1 MRAEEFAPEQSRYLV
16 RTPQGFLAFA
26 PPPLPPPLALDWE
39 LAKDLSVAQ
48 QALGELAG
56 TARNLPNPRLLMG
69 PFVRREAVLS
79 SRIEGTQASFSDLL
93 FFEAASGTEP
103 DAPDVREVANYV
115 AALEHGL
122 DRLPTLPMSLRLLR
136 EVHAR
141 LMEGVR
147 GGDRT
152 PGEFRRDQVWIGP
165 PGAPL
170 ADATFVPPPV
180 QEMTA
185 ALAALEGYLHA
196 PSSHPLLVRLALI
209 HYQFEAI
216 HPFRDGNGRV
226 GRLLI
231 SLLLVAEGAMPW
243 PLLYLSAFFE
253 RHRAEY
259 YRLLLRVSQA
269 AAWTEW
275 LQFFLRGVADQSRD
289 ASARSAALL
298 DLRRAWHRRLQ
309 TARSSAL
316 LLRLVDDLFS
326 SPALTI
332 PGAARR
338 LGVTQRSAGL
348 NVGKLVRAGILREVT
363 GRRRNRIFLATDIVR
378 VAEADLA
385 GGGPGPARRPTPR
398 PGRS

>member
-1 MRAEEFAPEQSRYLV
+1 MRAEDFTSEQGRSLV

-26 PPPLPPPLALDWE
+26 PPPLPPPLVLDWQ
-39 LAKDLSVAQ
+39 LVDDLSVAH

-56 TARNLPNPRLLMG
+56 AARNLPNPRLLMG

-79 SRIEGTQASFSDLL
+79 SRIEGTQASLSDLL
-93 FFEAASGTEP
+93 FFEAASGTES

-122 DRLPTLPMSLRLLR
+122 DRLHELPVSLRLLR
-136 EVHAR
+136 EVHAK

-165 PGAPL
+165 PGAPP
-170 ADATFVPPPV
+170 AEATFVPPPV
-180 QEMTA
+180 PEMTA
-185 ALAALEGYLHA
+185 ALAGLEAYLHE
-196 PSSHPLLVRLALI
+196 PSGLPLLVRLALV

-231 SLLLVAEGAMPW
+231 SILLVAEGAMPW

-253 RHRAEY
+253 RNRADY
-259 YRLLLRVSQA
+259 YQLLLRVSQA
-269 AAWTEW
+269 GAWTEW
-275 LQFFLRGVADQSRD
+275 LQFFLRGVAGQSRD

-348 NVGKLVRAGILREVT
+348 NVGKLVRAGILSEAT
-363 GRRRNRIFLATDIVR
+363 GRRRNRIFLATDIAR
-378 VAEADLA
+378 IAEADFERRGSA
-385 GGGPGPARRPTPR
+385 PGSASRPR
-398 PGRS
+398 SGRS